1 MFRKTHALLLA
12 TALAVMPM
20 VGAMAQ
26 AASGAAGA
34 GAAGAGAGGGV
45 PEGQMKTGAAE
56 NSKTNRDA
64 QTLITMVMSCPSRW
78 RRVALRTWTSSR
90 INCGATIELTDRIPA
105 GPAARGQAFSQ
116 SSTYTASSFVP
127 PAKRG

>member
-34 GAAGAGAGGGV
+34 GAGAAGAGAGGGV
-45 PEGQMKTGAAE
+45 PEGQMKTGTAE
-56 NSKTNRDA
+56 NSKTNRDVA
-64 QTLITMVMSCPSRW
+64 NTDNNGNVMPKPMAKSG
-78 RRVALRTWTSSR
+78 SS
-90 INCGATIELTDRIPA
+90 NMDK
-105 GPAARGQAFSQ
+105 Q
-116 SSTYTASSFVP
+116 
-127 PAKRG
+127 

>member
-56 NSKTNRDA
+56 NSKTNHDA
-64 QTLITMVMSCPSRW
+64 ANTDNNGNVMPKPMAKSGPS
-78 RRVALRTWTSSR
+78 
-90 INCGATIELTDRIPA
+90 NMDK
-105 GPAARGQAFSQ
+105 Q
-116 SSTYTASSFVP
+116 
-127 PAKRG
+127 